1 MSEEDQERLEDYLE
15 LERWL
20 EELQAG
26 RSAHPPSELTPTQ
39 ARIYRMVALFRS
51 TSPEAGTPDP
61 AFAAELH
68 TRLEQEFQQLPKTP
82 RFPLLAKQPQEKRH
96 GVSRR
101 ALLTGGVAV
110 AASLVVGAA
119 IERAI
124 ENSLPGSPNS
134 NYPPLVPP
142 GIPTTWHFVTTL
154 ADLGERAVRFVTDPI
169 VGYVIYDDG
178 DSGDPDKGKVI
189 AMSAAC
195 THQGCIVQW
204 QDADRRF
211 HCPCHG
217 GIFSEYG
224 QVDKRSGPVRYLTSL
239 PRLETKVEDG
249 KVYVKVPLS
258 RV

>member
-26 RSAHPPSELTPTQ
+26 RVAHPPGELTPTQ
-39 ARIYRMVALFRS
+39 ARIYRLVALFRS

-82 RFPLLAKQPQEKRH
+82 RFPLLAKQPQERRW

-101 ALLTGGVAV
+101 ALLTGGTAV
-110 AASLVVGAA
+110 AASLVAGAA
-119 IERAI
+119 IERAL

-142 GIPTTWHFVTTL
+142 GVPSLSFIGRERSFTL
-154 ADLGERAVRFVTDPI
+154 LFHD
-169 VGYVIYDDG
+169 
-178 DSGDPDKGKVI
+178 
-189 AMSAAC
+189 AMNLF
-195 THQGCIVQW
+195 
-204 QDADRRF
+204 R
-211 HCPCHG
+211 
-217 GIFSEYG
+217 
-224 QVDKRSGPVRYLTSL
+224 
-239 PRLETKVEDG
+239 
-249 KVYVKVPLS
+249 
-258 RV
+258 